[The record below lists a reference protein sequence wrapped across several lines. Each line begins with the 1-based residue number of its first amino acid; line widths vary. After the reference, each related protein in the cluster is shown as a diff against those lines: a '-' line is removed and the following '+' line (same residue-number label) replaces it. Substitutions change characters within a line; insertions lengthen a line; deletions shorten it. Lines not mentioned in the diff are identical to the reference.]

1 MLEDEWWARTRAAT
15 DLEDVAHDGWPLAWD
30 TSRRRFGARRENDI
44 AVASTCPLTVAEYA
58 SAGRAVTVP
67 RPDCPSC
74 GRPMTFE
81 GSHPRLV
88 RIFPTSPVTDLHP
101 PARLRRLRE
110 GPRPAPRFR
119 SPGPPGPRRGHRGR
133 PGGGG
138 GPLPG
143 ERTPSPA
150 DGVAASTRRSWRR
163 CFASR
168 SEVLAAGFR
177 ALVVTYDGELPRSL
191 DLPAGPP
198 ALVAVVS
205 LGAAWDAS
213 RRRCA
218 RAGKAIV
225 APWRFANLVCGSA
238 LVATRVNLRWEV
250 LAMANTTP
258 HRRALPP

>member
-1 MLEDEWWARTRAAT
+1 
-15 DLEDVAHDGWPLAWD
+15 
-30 TSRRRFGARRENDI
+30 
-44 AVASTCPLTVAEYA
+44 
-58 SAGRAVTVP
+58 
-67 RPDCPSC
+67 
-74 GRPMTFE
+74 MTFE
-81 GSHPRLV
+81 GSYPRLV
-88 RIFPTSPVTDLHP
+88 RIFPTSWRIFIRRAGCAACGEGHALLPNFVALG
-101 PARLRRLRE
+101 RLDHVEVIGAALVA
-110 GPRPAPRFR
+110 GVAP
-119 SPGPPGPRRGHRGR
+119 S
-133 PGGGG
+133 
-138 GPLPG
+138 PG

-168 SEVLAAGFR
+168 SEVLATGFR

-191 DLPAGPP
+191 DQPAGPP

-205 LGAAWDAS
+205 LGAAWDAA

-238 LVATRVNLRWEV
+238 LVATRVNLRWGV
-250 LAMANTTP
+250 FAMANTTP